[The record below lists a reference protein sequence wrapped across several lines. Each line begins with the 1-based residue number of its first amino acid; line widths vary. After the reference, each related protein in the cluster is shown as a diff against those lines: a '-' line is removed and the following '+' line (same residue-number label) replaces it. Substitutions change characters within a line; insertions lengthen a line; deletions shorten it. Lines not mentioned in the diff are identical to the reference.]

1 MAMKIR
7 LEIKHKEIIIVMI
20 KGLSK
25 IKIKVFIIMSHIL
38 ENPMITIDNI
48 GKIIMNKK
56 VKDSKNIDI

>member
-1 MAMKIR
+1 MKIR

-25 IKIKVFIIMSHIL
+25 IKIKVFIIMSYIL

>member
-25 IKIKVFIIMSHIL
+25 IKIKVFIIMSYIL